1 MYWSYD
7 NLWQKT
13 KVYADRAMRERREG
27 PLFPFW
33 ASLTLEFLARAA
45 LARVH
50 PVLLAD
56 PRGDESIL
64 YAFGYPAKAP
74 LSVPMKTVVSRCKS
88 TVKGFTDEESKVA
101 LSLSQRRNDE
111 LHTGHPAFEDF
122 PTRIWLADFFKTS
135 KLLLIHQ
142 GKSLEN
148 LFGIEEAAAA
158 ETMISAADKQIIAE
172 AIKIFKRVA
181 IEFEKLP
188 EEEKSIRKSLGSKEA
203 QKKLSESGG
212 FAPCPA
218 CQAQALITGQ
228 VVSKSEPRLEDDDI
242 VIDTIIL
249 PTNLR
254 CYSCDLEL
262 TTHGS
267 LHALDF
273 GGQIT
278 HEYRIRAVEYYV
290 PEIDISDYYEP
301 DYGND

>member
-1 MYWSYD
+1 MYWNHN

-27 PLFPFW
+27 SLFPFW

-74 LSVPMKTVVSRCKS
+74 VSVPMKTVVSRCKV
-88 TVKGFTDEESKVA
+88 TVKGFTDQESKVA

-122 PTRIWLADFFKTS
+122 PTKLWLGDFFRTS

-142 GKSLEN
+142 GKSLED
-148 LFGIEEAAAA
+148 LFGLEEATAA
-158 ETMISAADKQIIAE
+158 ETMISAVDKKIKAE
-172 AIKIFKRVA
+172 SIKIFKRA
-181 IEFEKLP
+181 EKEFDKLP
-188 EEEKSIRKSLGSKEA
+188 EGEKSRKRFLGSKEA
-203 QKKLSESGG
+203 QKRLSSSGG
-212 FAPCPA
+212 LAPCPA
-218 CQAQALITGQ
+218 CEARALITGQ
-228 VVSKSEPRLEDDDI
+228 VVSKSEPRLEEDDI

-262 TTHGS
+262 PTHGS
-267 LHALDF
+267 LHALDL
-273 GGQIT
+273 GGQFT
-278 HEYRIRAVEYYV
+278 HESRIRAVEYYE
-290 PEIDISDYYEP
+290 PEIDISDYDEP